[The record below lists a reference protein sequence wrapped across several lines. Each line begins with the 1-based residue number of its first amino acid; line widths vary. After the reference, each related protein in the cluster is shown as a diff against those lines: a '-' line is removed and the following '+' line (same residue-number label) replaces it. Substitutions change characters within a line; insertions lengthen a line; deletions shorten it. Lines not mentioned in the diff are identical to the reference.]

1 MVPCDFPVVG
11 EDEHRSPERVLL
23 ADPSAVTIVT
33 LKGYLAELDD
43 VVLPRE
49 LGIALVNLALL
60 PPLAT
65 VRRRLDGSQVEHW
78 TGKFVQ

>member
-1 MVPCDFPVVG
+1 
-11 EDEHRSPERVLL
+11 
-23 ADPSAVTIVT
+23 VTIVT